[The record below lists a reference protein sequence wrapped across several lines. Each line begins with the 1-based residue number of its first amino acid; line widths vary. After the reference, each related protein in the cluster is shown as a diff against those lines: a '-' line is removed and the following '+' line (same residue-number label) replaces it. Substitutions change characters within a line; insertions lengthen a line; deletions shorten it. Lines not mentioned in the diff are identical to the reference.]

1 MSRSGPLHHNRVARN
16 VAPSC
21 VPSWGYM
28 SGSVLSS
35 CVPRAARSAFR
46 WRHDDA
52 SCSAATQRTPR
63 QRCAEADRSTNTVQ
77 IANEDAIDL
86 GASHLC
92 TTPTVSSVEFAARA
106 TRSLSH
112 ERDMRRD
119 CGHVH
124 HVATCCRANGGCSH
138 KRPRFIRTE
147 PAAFRRASK
156 RCESI
161 DRVTDRRTHGYLFS
175 SIRHQLWEMT
185 SAGND
190 DFRLSR

>member
-52 SCSAATQRTPR
+52 SCSAATQRTRPR
-63 QRCAEADRSTNTVQ
+63 QRCDEADRSTNTVQ
-77 IANEDAIDL
+77 IADEDSIDL
-86 GASHLC
+86 GVSHPR
-92 TTPTVSSVEFAARA
+92 TTPTVSSMEIAAHA

-119 CGHVH
+119 RGPVH
-124 HVATCCRANGGCSH
+124 HVATCCRANGGSSH

-147 PAAFRRASK
+147 PAVPP
-156 RCESI
+156 
-161 DRVTDRRTHGYLFS
+161 RVDTMRVERSGNRSPHSWSPVQFYS
-175 SIRHQLWEMT
+175 SPVV
-185 SAGND
+185 GD
-190 DFRLSR
+190 DVCG